1 MVKILRAL
9 VGKVDNMQVET
20 DNVNRNR
27 NSKKESKG
35 KMRNRN
41 AVYTSSD
48 EPIT

>member
-1 MVKILRAL
+1 MVNMLRAL

-20 DNVNRNR
+20 DNISRNR

-41 AVYTSSD
+41 EVYL
-48 EPIT
+48 I